1 MKIAVIGAGG
11 QLGTDLVKVFGEHD
25 CLPLTHRD
33 IEVADRERCCE
44 VLKKLAPEAVINT
57 AAFHQVD
64 ACEDDPGK
72 AFMIN
77 AVGAKNVA
85 EACLEI
91 AAACIFIS
99 TDFVFDGEKG
109 SPYAESDVPNPV
121 STYGISKLA
130 GEFYTRMAPK
140 YYVMRVASLFGA
152 AGASGKGGN
161 FVEAMIKKGRAGEK
175 ISVVD
180 DLWMSPT
187 YTSDAAG
194 LIKKIIEAE
203 MPPGVYHV
211 TNSGQCCWFD
221 FAGEIFKQLNLKP
234 DLSPIKSVHLKQK
247 APRPAFSALRSEKLN
262 GSFGVRHWK
271 DALTGYL
278 VEKGYL

>member
-1 MKIAVIGAGG
+1 MRIAVIGAGG
-11 QLGTDLVKVFGEHD
+11 QLGTDLVKVFGEYD
-25 CLPLTHRD
+25 CLPLTHQD
-33 IEVADRERCCE
+33 IEVADRERCYE
-44 VLKKLAPEAVINT
+44 VLKKLAPEVVINT

-64 ACEDDPGK
+64 ACEDDPGR
-72 AFMIN
+72 AFMVN

-91 AAACIFIS
+91 NATCVFIS
-99 TDFVFDGEKG
+99 TDFVFDGRKG
-109 SPYAESDVPNPV
+109 APYTESDAPSPV

-130 GEFYTRMAPK
+130 GEFYTRRAPK
-140 YYVMRVASLFGA
+140 HYVMRVASLFGA

-161 FVEAMIKKGRAGEK
+161 FVEAMVKKGRAGEK

-187 YTSDAAG
+187 YTGDAAG
-194 LIKKIIEAE
+194 LIKKITEAK
-203 MPPGVYHV
+203 MPSGIYHV
-211 TNSGQCCWFD
+211 TNSGQCCWLD
-221 FAGEIFKQLNLKP
+221 FAGEIFNQLNLKP
-234 DLSPIKSVHLKQK
+234 DLSPIKSVQLKQK
-247 APRPAFSALRSEKLN
+247 ALRPAFSALQSEKLN
-262 GSFGVRHWK
+262 GLFGVRHWK